1 MPSYYIVLEKDIPN
15 FDVYVNGNALAKES
29 DSLEK
34 LAKKIGVT
42 TVLSFFSVSPEEV
55 NSLLEEGQTI
65 ESLGIK
71 VPAKKWF
78 SAKDGLNTVR
88 KLINH
93 LDELETPK
101 REQTLSNL
109 KEFERVLEAANQAG
123 VRWHLAIE
131 Y

>member
-15 FDVYVNGNALAKES
+15 FDVYVNGNALARDS

-42 TVLSFFSVSPEEV
+42 TFLSFFSVSPEEA

-71 VPAKKWF
+71 VSEKWF

-109 KEFERVLEAANQAG
+109 KEFERVLDAAHQGG
-123 VRWHLAIE
+123 VRWHLAID

>member
-1 MPSYYIVLEKDIPN
+1 MPSYYIALEKNIPN
-15 FDVYVNGNALAKES
+15 LDVYVNGNALSRDS

-34 LAKKIGVT
+34 LAKEIGVT
-42 TVLSFFSVSPEEV
+42 TLLSFFSVSPEEV
-55 NSLLEEGQTI
+55 NPLLGEGETS
-65 ESLGIK
+65 ESLGSK

-78 SAKDGLNTVR
+78 SAKEGLNTVR

-123 VRWHLAIE
+123 VRWHLVID